1 MNVLV
6 TGGAGYIGNVL
17 VPNLLKSGHNVR
29 VVDSQWFGNLLPKEC
44 EVIKGNICKFD
55 TGWLDG
61 IDTIVNLAAT
71 SNDPMADFDPF
82 VNYMIN
88 TAGTSLVAHRA
99 YGEGGIKFIQ
109 ASTCSVY
116 GFAYDKV
123 FTEKDTPS
131 PTFAYAVSKIMAE
144 RALQCW
150 QDRLHPTILRFA
162 TVNGYSPRMRYDLV
176 LNVLTKSALCGKII
190 VNNPDL
196 WRPIVDVR
204 DVANAIT
211 TAVEKPEVEG
221 VFNVAEHSYTILQIA
236 EEISRCLA
244 MLGKKQPEI
253 EIRGEADLRSYKV
266 DTTKAKSELGFTAT
280 YSPYDMVKA
289 IVEKVDTGEIA
300 DFDNDKYYNVK
311 IFKKL
316 AGELL
321 A

>member
-1 MNVLV
+1 MKVLV

-17 VPNLLKSGHNVR
+17 VPKLLKSGHGVR
-29 VVDSQWFGNLLPKEC
+29 VVDSLWFGNSLPKEC
-44 EVIKGNICKFD
+44 EVIKGNICKFKD
-55 TGWLDG
+55 EWLDD

-88 TAGTSLVAHRA
+88 TAGTALVAHKA
-99 YGEGGIKFIQ
+99 YAEGGIKFIQ

-123 FTEKDTPS
+123 FTETDTPS

-144 RALQCW
+144 RALLSW

-176 LNVLTKSALCGKII
+176 LNVLTKSALQGKIV
-190 VNNPDL
+190 VNNPKL

-204 DVANAIT
+204 DIADAIT
-211 TAVEKPEVEG
+211 TAVEKPEVDG
-221 VFNVAEHSYTILQIA
+221 VFNVAEGSYTILQIA
-236 EEISRCLA
+236 EEISRCLT
-244 MLGKKQPEI
+244 MMGKRQPTI

-266 DTTKAKSELGFTAT
+266 NTSKIARELGFVAS
-280 YSPYDMVKA
+280 YAPYDMVKS
-289 IVEKVDTGEIA
+289 IVEKVDTGEIS
-300 DFDNDKYYNVK
+300 DFDSDKYYNIR
-311 IFKKL
+311 IFKGL
-316 AGELL
+316 AGEFLS
-321 A
+321 